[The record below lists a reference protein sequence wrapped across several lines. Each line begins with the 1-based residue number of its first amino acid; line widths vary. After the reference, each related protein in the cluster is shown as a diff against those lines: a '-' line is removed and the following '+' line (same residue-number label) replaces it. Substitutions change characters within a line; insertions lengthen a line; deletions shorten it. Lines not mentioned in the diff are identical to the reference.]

1 MLMVQCT
8 GITKGSISE
17 NLEVQDFR
25 LPKSLVPTHYKLR
38 LQPILDETP
47 GFTRF
52 TAPGSV
58 TITVN
63 CTEDTS
69 TIKLNALDIT
79 ILESSVVV
87 SLSGRININYSVIHA
102 MISFSKNAR
111 NQIHEKLSGNV
122 WSFRYCNIFY
132 W

>member
-1 MLMVQCT
+1 MLIVQCT
-8 GITKGSISE
+8 GITKGSTSE

-69 TIKLNALDIT
+69 TIKLHALDIT
-79 ILESSVVV
+79 ILQNSIVV
-87 SLSGRININYSVIHA
+87 SKLKPRKHTNKLNIWRHD
-102 MISFSKNAR
+102 F
-111 NQIHEKLSGNV
+111 
-122 WSFRYCNIFY
+122 IFQE
-132 W
+132 